1 MAKKPTI
8 TTLTAANNN
17 VSTLN
22 ANFVALRDA
31 FDRFLSLDGATPNSM
46 SADIDLDSNDV
57 LNIQNLRLQQ
67 LYMGGVLVANLGY
80 FPTYRG
86 TWAST
91 TAYTVHDLVYRDD
104 GTTQKLWR
112 ATTSHTSSANFATDV
127 ANWEL
132 WNDKVIDQA
141 SVKITGG
148 SIAGITDLAVAD
160 GGTGASDAATARTNL
175 SAQQQ
180 NAILQSIADLTLV
193 ANKALTVNS
202 GATAIEQTDVF
213 GKLSIETDATT
224 AWSVTDADLI
234 GGKLI
239 KANNAA
245 GITVTVPDT
254 LTGTDVL
261 TVVQHGAGTVTFAAG
276 GAATILS
283 KGGLLSTNGQYS
295 IVSLIPLGSNQYY
308 LVGDLV

>member
-8 TTLTAANNN
+8 TTITAANNN

-22 ANFVALRDA
+22 ANFQSLRDA

-46 SADIDLDSNDV
+46 SADIDLDSNDI
-57 LNIQNLRLQQ
+57 LNIQDLRLQQ

-86 TWAST
+86 TWAAT
-91 TAYTVHDLVYRDD
+91 TAYAVHDLVYRDD

-112 ATTSHTSSANFATDV
+112 NTVAHTSSANFATDA

-160 GGTGASDAATARTNL
+160 GGTGASTAAGARTNL
-175 SAQQQ
+175 AAQQQ
-180 NAILQSIADLTLV
+180 NGTLQSIADLALV
-193 ANKALTVNS
+193 ANKVLTVN
-202 GATAIEQTDVF
+202 GAADGIEQTDPF
-213 GKLSIETDATT
+213 GKLSIESDVNIS
-224 AWSVTDADLI
+224 WSVTDADLA

-239 KANNAA
+239 QADNAA
-245 GITVTVPDT
+245 AITVTVPDT
-254 LTGTDVL
+254 LTGTEVL
-261 TVVQHGAGTVTFAAG
+261 TVIQHGAGAVTFAPG
-276 GAATILS
+276 GTTTISS
-283 KGGLLSTNGQYS
+283 KSGLLTTGGQYS
-295 IVSLIPLGSNQYY
+295 IVSLIPLGSNAYY

>member
-8 TTLTAANNN
+8 TTITAANNN

-22 ANFVALRDA
+22 ANFQSLRDA

-57 LNIQNLRLQQ
+57 LNIQDLRLQQ

-86 TWAST
+86 TWAGA
-91 TAYTVHDLVYRDD
+91 TAYTVHDLVYVDD

-112 ATTSHTSSANFATDV
+112 ANTSHTSSGAFATDS

-132 WNDKVIDQA
+132 WNDKVINQA

-160 GGTGASDAATARTNL
+160 GGTGASTAAGARTNL
-175 SAQQQ
+175 DVQQQ
-180 NAILQSIADLTLV
+180 NTILQSIADLSLV

-202 GATAIEQTDVF
+202 GATAIEQTDPF
-213 GKLSIETDATT
+213 GKLSIESDVNIS
-224 AWSVTDADLI
+224 WSVTDADLA

-239 KANNAA
+239 QANNAA
-245 GITVTVPDT
+245 AITVTVPDT
-254 LTGTDVL
+254 LTGTEVL
-261 TVVQHGAGTVTFAAG
+261 TVIQHGAGAVTFAPG
-276 GAATILS
+276 GTTTISS
-283 KGGLLSTNGQYS
+283 KSGLLTTGGQYS
-295 IVSLIPLGSNQYY
+295 IVSLIPLGSNAYY